1 MTGGVLLTIIAVA
14 AFDWRYKRSDTT
26 SGLRRSAG
34 EGLVLDVGRS
44 DPYEVFK

>member
-14 AFDWRYKRSDTT
+14 AFDWRYKGSGTT
-26 SGLRRSAG
+26 PGLRRSAG
-34 EGLVLDVGRS
+34 EELALDVGRE